1 MDAVVLTG
9 PCNKDAVAMAD
20 IFQVSDLIF
29 TNNDSSDGIFL
40 YMINY
45 EDIFLFEWDTSK
57 NFYNLARRNYYY
69 SIFLFSE
76 IAIKLIS
83 GLI

>member
-29 TNNDSSDGIFL
+29 TNNYSSDGIFL
-40 YMINY
+40 SRLIMK
-45 EDIFLFEWDTSK
+45 T
-57 NFYNLARRNYYY
+57 
-69 SIFLFSE
+69 FSCLNGILRKTFTILLDE
-76 IAIKLIS
+76 ITIIQYFCFQR
-83 GLI
+83 